1 MLERLIDSET
11 TAPSSVPLM
20 QLVTGFWAFKTLAA
34 AHELLVYADKTKQ
47 RRPLM
52 DPAGVSGGQPQRGP
66 IRQVVVVQVPA
77 EALEQGD
84 VVPIPLEAPF
94 NPQLEEYRDWRAV
107 SHTFTLRPDGGA
119 VLTVLFELPI

>member
-1 MLERLIDSET
+1 
-11 TAPSSVPLM
+11 
-20 QLVTGFWAFKTLAA
+20 
-34 AHELLVYADKTKQ
+34 
-47 RRPLM
+47 M